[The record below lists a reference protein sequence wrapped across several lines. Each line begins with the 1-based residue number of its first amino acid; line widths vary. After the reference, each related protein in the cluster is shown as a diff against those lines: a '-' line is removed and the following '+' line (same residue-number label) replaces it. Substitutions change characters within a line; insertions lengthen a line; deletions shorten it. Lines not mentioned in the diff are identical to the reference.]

1 MNKFLPVFTGAL
13 VGLFLTLA
21 GFSFSISALAN
32 DSAPTLDGLLTHV
45 EQSIQRTEAQDQAR
59 LDQFLTQYKKQAD
72 LLKQAQARLAK
83 AESEQA
89 RLKQAYDDNE
99 KTLQKQQDALTAR
112 TGQLGEVFG
121 VVKQQGQDLSG
132 VIQDSMISSEYPKRL
147 DTIAFADQ
155 KRIPTLS
162 DVKRLWFLM
171 LQEMTATSE
180 VKHFQA
186 PVAQPNGVYE
196 TSDVLRVGPFVAVDA
211 QGRFLAYDASNQQLE
226 VYPRQ
231 PDTGYVTGAKAF
243 FKGQADTLLVDP
255 SRGNLF
261 ELIGRTP
268 TLKERLEQGGA
279 IGLIILV
286 LGGIGLLVASWRLV
300 AVLMAEVRIKA
311 QYKRVD
317 EVSENNPLGRVLLAV
332 NSAAQT
338 SVGTHASQK
347 GEQDIS
353 SIEVRLDE
361 ALLKEVPRLE
371 RGMSALKLLAAVA
384 PLLGLLGT
392 VTGMIGTFQSITVFG
407 TSDPKLMAG
416 GISQALITTVLG
428 LCVAIPLLFCHSLV
442 ADRVRR
448 LIQLLQ
454 QVAFSSLADHM
465 ESTSKRKPSSVASAS
480 THEVADVV

>member
-1 MNKFLPVFTGAL
+1 MTTFSVASYVNAVWLTARNLLSCLVVMTFILSNSTVFADEQ
-13 VGLFLTLA
+13 A
-21 GFSFSISALAN
+21 AS
-32 DSAPTLDGLLTHV
+32 LDGLLKQV
-45 EQSIQRTEAQDQAR
+45 QQSIHQTEAQDQQR
-59 LDQFLTQYKKQAD
+59 LDEFLAQYKKQSG
-72 LLKQAQARLAK
+72 LLKQAKARLAK
-83 AESEQA
+83 AESEQV
-89 RLKQAYDDNE
+89 RLKRQYEQNE
-99 KTLQKQQDALTAR
+99 QRLQQQQETLTAR

-132 VIQDSMISSEYPKRL
+132 VIQDSMISSEYADRL
-147 DTIAFADQ
+147 STIAFADQ
-155 KRIPTLS
+155 KRIPTMT
-162 DVKRLWFLM
+162 DVKALWWLM
-171 LQEMTATSE
+171 LQEMTATAE
-180 VKHFQA
+180 IKRYQA
-186 PVAQPNGVYE
+186 SVAQPNGVYE
-196 TSDVLRVGPFVAVDA
+196 SVDVLRVGPFVAIDE
-211 QGRFLAYDASNQQLE
+211 QGRFLNYEASSQQLS

-231 PDTGYVTGAKAF
+231 PTGSSVEQAKAYF
-243 FKGQADTLLVDP
+243 NGQADTLLIDP

-268 TLKERLEQGGA
+268 TLKERLEQGGP
-279 IGLIILV
+279 IGFIILV
-286 LGGIGLLVASWRLV
+286 LGALGLLVAVWRLF
-300 AVLMAEVRIKA
+300 AVLIAEWRIKSQA
-311 QYKRVD
+311 KRI
-317 EVSENNPLGRVLLAV
+317 ENVSLANPLGRVLSAV
-332 NSAAQT
+332 QEAKSDAQD
-338 SVGTHASQK
+338 A
-347 GEQDIS
+347 S

-454 QVAFSSLADHM
+454 QVAFSSLAEYM
-465 ESTSKRKPSSVASAS
+465 EAKRSPVIKNEDAANR
-480 THEVADVV
+480 EVA